1 MSKHNLLNRRGVLSA
16 VASLLSLLS
25 ISQVFPQN
33 TVKRSL
39 RLIVGSPPGA
49 LGDVVTRLVSSK
61 LNNYMDA
68 AVLVDNK
75 AGASGIISAELV
87 AKASPDGSTL
97 LVAADNVF
105 VVNSLL
111 YQKLSYDL
119 TDFRSVALLGRGG
132 LVLIARPSLGINNLN
147 DFINYAKLHP
157 ARVTFSSGG
166 AGHVTHIGTEL
177 IANRMGIKLLHVPY
191 KGTTPALTAV
201 ISSEVDVMLVGL
213 AGAMPFIKSGR
224 AIALAITGSAS
235 KELLPNLPYL
245 KDIHPDLDVTYWF
258 GVFAPKETSSEV
270 VANLNATVNKILKE
284 AEVEKKFASMG
295 MWVSSSKPADLEA
308 LIKEDKLRYGPLV
321 SSLNIK
327 PE

>member
-25 ISQVFPQN
+25 ISQVFAQN

-105 VVNSLL
+105 VVNALL
-111 YQKLSYDL
+111 YQKLSHH
-119 TDFRSVALLGRGG
+119 
-132 LVLIARPSLGINNLN
+132 
-147 DFINYAKLHP
+147 LHQLYWQLQL
-157 ARVTFSSGG
+157 
-166 AGHVTHIGTEL
+166 HHI
-177 IANRMGIKLLHVPY
+177 
-191 KGTTPALTAV
+191 
-201 ISSEVDVMLVGL
+201 
-213 AGAMPFIKSGR
+213 F
-224 AIALAITGSAS
+224 
-235 KELLPNLPYL
+235 
-245 KDIHPDLDVTYWF
+245 
-258 GVFAPKETSSEV
+258 
-270 VANLNATVNKILKE
+270 
-284 AEVEKKFASMG
+284 
-295 MWVSSSKPADLEA
+295 
-308 LIKEDKLRYGPLV
+308 
-321 SSLNIK
+321 
-327 PE
+327 